1 MERAMTCVQP
11 EPAGSR
17 VFKSCIPPVRV
28 QRKPSLVPSLRVV
41 LPTTWPESL
50 IPVASPQGKL
60 PHAEVF
66 HSSVMSPKKWM
77 LPPARHS
84 GLARNL
90 ADAIHC
96 VAHTVTTASSQ
107 GP

>member
-50 IPVASPQGKL
+50 IPVALPQGKL

-77 LPPARHS
+77 LRPSRRS

-90 ADAIHC
+90 TQAVDRVPHA
-96 VAHTVTTASSQ
+96 VTTASPQ